1 MCMYSSKNRAD
12 APSRDR
18 EVELPT
24 KAVPFWMQQL
34 LEGDYRAFDLV
45 CQSAGYPKLLGRWVR
60 LLLLL
65 AGDIERNPGPSRT
78 CQPRGDLDLSVG
90 FCKITA
96 NRMSK
101 CLGAFARWLDVEL
114 QLNFDT
120 VADAQHTALALRA
133 YGMHLY
139 KHGFPRYLFVYAV
152 TAIQDQYPQ
161 HRPFLSGAWHIDR
174 KWQIAE
180 PGRCRTV
187 LSLPMFRAAL
197 CLSLLLSWP
206 RWTAVTMLAFSGL
219 LHSAEFIQLTR
230 RDLMLPRDTA
240 HTVSVLYVHLR
251 SPKTFR
257 FARQQHVKISDP
269 DIISFVDSLFG
280 TAPLDCKVF
289 GGTISRYRNQW
300 NAVLEKLGIPCRQ
313 LQRGVTPGSLRGSG
327 ATSMYLQT
335 ENTPLICW
343 RGKWARARTLEFYL
357 QEVAPQVLHHS
368 LSSEAQ
374 SFINTL
380 NNACFGVFTSF
391 LHKRAQK
398 LAAQIPKSG

>member
-1 MCMYSSKNRAD
+1 MPLPVTARLNFLRKQTRFGCNSFLRATIAPLISSV
-12 APSRDR
+12 SRQAIRSCWGDGS
-18 EVELPT
+18 VCCSS
-24 KAVPFWMQQL
+24 L
-34 LEGDYRAFDLV
+34 LET
-45 CQSAGYPKLLGRWVR
+45 S
-60 LLLLL
+60 
-65 AGDIERNPGPSRT
+65 GDIERNPGPSRT

-206 RWTAVTMLAFSGL
+206 RWTAVTMLAFSGM

-230 RDLMLPRDTA
+230 RDLMLP
-240 HTVSVLYVHLR
+240 
-251 SPKTFR
+251 
-257 FARQQHVKISDP
+257 
-269 DIISFVDSLFG
+269 
-280 TAPLDCKVF
+280 
-289 GGTISRYRNQW
+289 
-300 NAVLEKLGIPCRQ
+300 
-313 LQRGVTPGSLRGSG
+313 
-327 ATSMYLQT
+327 
-335 ENTPLICW
+335 
-343 RGKWARARTLEFYL
+343 
-357 QEVAPQVLHHS
+357 
-368 LSSEAQ
+368 
-374 SFINTL
+374 
-380 NNACFGVFTSF
+380 
-391 LHKRAQK
+391 
-398 LAAQIPKSG
+398 